1 MSNLIRTA
9 VLDRRTK
16 ENISIDFGDFVV
28 CCNCG
33 RTMLVNIGT
42 ERCPICDEKAL
53 TWEDKENK
61 EVSYEYFYN
70 NNDYIL
76 VDTEC

>member
-1 MSNLIRTA
+1 
-9 VLDRRTK
+9 
-16 ENISIDFGDFVV
+16 
-28 CCNCG
+28 
-33 RTMLVNIGT
+33 MLVNIGT

-53 TWEDKENK
+53 TWEDKENE